1 MFGFGTAHGRA
12 KGVLQRRPL
21 RADAVRRG
29 GLRRGRLEGRRP
41 TRSAEAACDAA
52 AWKAGDDAAPRE
64 TSTRPDGAP
73 LLSERVVERTRA
85 HTAVVNDRLADER
98 QRRETD
104 DAAMDKLSQLADM
117 YASHN
122 VNRSMGAKPGV
133 DAAAIDGGEV
143 DSDEWGDSD

>member
-1 MFGFGTAHGRA
+1 MEAPNFPNGLGAYCRKCLVLALRTAALKEYYNDDLFG
-12 KGVLQRRPL
+12 
-21 RADAVRRG
+21 
-29 GLRRGRLEGRRP
+29 P

-52 AWKAGDDAAPRE
+52 AWKAGDDVAPRE
-64 TSTRPDGAP
+64 MSTRPDGTP